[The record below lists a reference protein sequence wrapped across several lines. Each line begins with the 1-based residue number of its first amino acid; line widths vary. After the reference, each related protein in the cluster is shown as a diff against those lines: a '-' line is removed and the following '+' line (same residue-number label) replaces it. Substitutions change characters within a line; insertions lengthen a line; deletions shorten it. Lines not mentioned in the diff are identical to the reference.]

1 MELSR
6 FLKMSS
12 FEKEIPKERFS
23 AIWYPI
29 INVVMLL
36 VFILKFYQFGHDS
49 YEFSLVNGLIGVF
62 LFGIVTFLFSYC
74 SGSRSLGSYSR
85 FLILY
90 IAFVPHLKFNYFRR
104 LLDLSYTFGIR
115 DHSFSEKWKGGI
127 ALLLSDVSE
136 YLRILLPMT
145 ILMLGAAIYDK
156 FPKMYKI
163 LITCIVILII
173 LIYVFE
179 GTVNLCKY
187 GIAVILV
194 TMLSDCWNKMRVEKE
209 RTQQAL
215 VLWAEILLYAAM
227 FAKGL
232 TLIVA

>member
-1 MELSR
+1 MPA
-6 FLKMSS
+6 
-12 FEKEIPKERFS
+12 FEKVIPKEKFS
-23 AIWYPI
+23 QIWYPI
-29 INVVMLL
+29 INVVMLII
-36 VFILKFYQFGHDS
+36 FILKFYQFGNDS
-49 YEFSLVNGLIGVF
+49 YEFSLIPGLVGVT
-62 LFGIVTFLFSYC
+62 LFGIVTVIVSYIA
-74 SGSRSLGSYSR
+74 GSRSLGSYSR
-85 FLILY
+85 FIILY
-90 IAFVPHLKFNYFRR
+90 IAFVPHLKFDYFRR
-104 LLDLSYTFGIR
+104 LTDLSYTFGIR

-127 ALLLSDVSE
+127 ALLISDVSE

-156 FPKMYKI
+156 FPKWYKI
-163 LITCIVILII
+163 MIVSII
-173 LIYVFE
+173 VLVLLTYVFE

-187 GIAVILV
+187 GIALILV

-209 RTQQAL
+209 RSQQAM